1 MIEVCIALFVLGVG
15 VLSLITLQ
23 PAAWR
28 LSGKSDYRGR
38 GSGILAAQL
47 QALEAQIINPNN
59 TMPESNDPI
68 NNPLSVYASGQTT
81 TSGQAVTMQN
91 GDVQFSVNR
100 TITAIGSS
108 TYRVNVQV
116 TWPGNTAGMR
126 ESMIVVRQNSLR
138 E

>member
-1 MIEVCIALFVLGVG
+1 MIEVVIAFFLLAVG
-15 VLSLITLQ
+15 ILALISLQ

-28 LSGKSDYRGR
+28 LSGKSDYLGR
-38 GSGILAAQL
+38 ASGILAAQL